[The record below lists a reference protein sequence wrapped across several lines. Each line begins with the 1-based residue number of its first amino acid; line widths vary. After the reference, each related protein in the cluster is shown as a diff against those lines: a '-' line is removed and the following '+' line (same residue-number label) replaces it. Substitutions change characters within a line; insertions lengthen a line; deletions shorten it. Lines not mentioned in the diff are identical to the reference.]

1 MLNVRCVQDIVS
13 YNVQQARGDSD
24 NLIAVL
30 TSQKQIPLQTAV
42 GQATEILRVQLQ
54 SFVSA
59 ANSSTKQTASQD
71 EKRYIQGLRDCVAG
85 WAHWVY
91 ETERYFQK
99 NVEDVKE
106 FGWVFLLPKENKDEG
121 K

>member
-1 MLNVRCVQDIVS
+1 MS

-30 TSQKQIPLQTAV
+30 MDQKQIPLQAAIR
-42 GQATEILRVQLQ
+42 QATDILQIHTQ

-59 ANSSTKQTASQD
+59 TSSSTKQTASQD
-71 EKRYIQGLRDCVAG
+71 EKRYIQGLRDCVVG

-91 ETERYFQK
+91 ETEMYFQK
-99 NVEDVKE
+99 NAEDVKE
-106 FGWVFLLPKENKDEG
+106 FGWVFLLPKEGGGE
-121 K
+121 